1 MPPPLFVITK
11 QKINN
16 KIIIVVKSVEPYDYY
31 PYYTEWIL
39 VYNPTWYIYINGIR
53 VR

>member
-11 QKINN
+11 QKIKDNIVP
-16 KIIIVVKSVEPYDYY
+16 IIKTVDIYDYY
-31 PYYTEWIL
+31 PYEKEWIL
-39 VYNPTWYIYINGIR
+39 VYNPKWKVYLMGNR